1 MDKMFIEARIKING
15 EEKGRIKNAV
25 IGFAK
30 LPFKKISLIS
40 SIQYLDLIPFFKKE
54 LEKNGKTVLTGKG
67 NLAKYGAQI
76 MGCDVNAARMD
87 ADAFILLSTGRFHAF
102 QLALKTEKPIFV
114 WNSQYMRRIHEEEIG
129 DLKKKRSG
137 AIKKFLAAE
146 SIGIIVSTKPGQTKL
161 KEALEIR
168 KRLEK
173 RGKGAFI
180 FIADTISLQELENF
194 PCQSWLNTACPAL
207 ILDSQNLVD
216 YKEVSEYI

>member
-1 MDKMFIEARIKING
+1 MDKIFIEARIKVNE
-15 EEKGRIKNAV
+15 EEKEKIKNAV

-40 SIQYLDLIPFFKKE
+40 SVQYLDFVPLFKKE
-54 LEKNGKTVLTGKG
+54 LEKNGKIVLTSKG
-67 NLAKYGAQI
+67 NLARYEAQI
-76 MGCDVNAARMD
+76 IGCDVNAARMD

-114 WNSQYMRRIHEEEIG
+114 WNSQYMKRIHEEEIW

-137 AIKKFLAAE
+137 AIKKFLAAG

-173 RGKGAFI
+173 KGKRAFI
-180 FIADTISLQELENF
+180 FIADTINLQELENF
-194 PCQSWLNTACPAL
+194 SCQSWINTACPAL

-216 YKEVSEYI
+216 YDEVSEYI